1 MTERLA
7 DVSAR
12 IDGIRQLGAVVNA
25 MKGIAAARAN
35 TARTE
40 IEAVDSYAATI
51 ATAIS
56 DALGP
61 ASPAPSDGHV
71 NGGTGLLVFCAEQ
84 GFAGAFSERVLDSIE
99 DDLPTTSL
107 FLIGT
112 RGLSIAAARGLDPVW
127 SAPMSSH
134 TPGIPKLADH
144 ITKAIYRALGE
155 GRFERMDMI
164 HAGWASGQPQVV
176 RQVLLPIDLSAL
188 PPPGATRPLTQ
199 LPTDALINSLSGDY
213 LHALV
218 CKATLHAFAA
228 ENEARMEAMSAAGSQ
243 ITRELGEFEAT
254 LRRVRQ
260 EAITAEIIELGT
272 GTASIPGARTRNLA
286 KLPEGTA
293 RQRLEALMTRF
304 YDVSTP
310 VPEQIRIVSGLL
322 ALLPRRATTARSTED
337 GTSPNLVLL
346 PQGSAFYWI
355 IAAALFV
362 GRIAILAQGQ

>member
-25 MKGIAAARAN
+25 MKGIAAARAS
-35 TARTE
+35 TARAE
-40 IEAVDSYAATI
+40 IKAVDSYAATI
-51 ATAIS
+51 AAAIS
-56 DALGP
+56 VALGP
-61 ASPAPSDGHV
+61 ANARSPARAS
-71 NGGTGLLVFCAEQ
+71 GGQAHGSIGLLVFCAEQ

-99 DDLPTTSL
+99 DDLSATSL

-112 RGLSIAAARGLDPVW
+112 RGLSVAAARGLDPVW

-134 TPGIPKLADH
+134 TPGIPKLADQ
-144 ITKAIYRALGE
+144 IAKAIYRALGE

-176 RQVLLPIDLSAL
+176 RQVLLPVDLSAL

-218 CKATLHAFAA
+218 CKAALHAFAA
-228 ENEARMEAMSAAGSQ
+228 ENEARMEAMSAAGNQ

-254 LRRVRQ
+254 LRQVRQ

-272 GTASIPGARTRNLA
+272 GTASARD
-286 KLPEGTA
+286 A
-293 RQRLEALMTRF
+293 R
-304 YDVSTP
+304 
-310 VPEQIRIVSGLL
+310 
-322 ALLPRRATTARSTED
+322 
-337 GTSPNLVLL
+337 
-346 PQGSAFYWI
+346 
-355 IAAALFV
+355 
-362 GRIAILAQGQ
+362 

>member
-35 TARTE
+35 TARTA
-40 IEAVDSYAATI
+40 IKAVDSYAATI
-51 ATAIS
+51 AAAIS

-61 ASPAPSDGHV
+61 TSPASSANISESQADRRI
-71 NGGTGLLVFCAEQ
+71 GLLVFCAEQ
-84 GFAGAFSERVLDSIE
+84 GFAGTFSERVLDSIE
-99 DDLPTTSL
+99 GDLPDTSL

-127 SAPMSSH
+127 SAPMPSD
-134 TPGIPKLADH
+134 TPGIPKLADQ

-164 HAGWASGQPQVV
+164 HAGWASGQPQVL
-176 RQVLLPIDLSAL
+176 RQGLLPVDLSAL
-188 PPPGATRPLTQ
+188 PPPEATRPLTQ
-199 LPTDALINSLSGDY
+199 LPTDALISSLSGEY

-218 CKATLHAFAA
+218 CKAALHAFAA

-254 LRRVRQ
+254 LSQVRQ

-272 GTASIPGARTRNLA
+272 GTASARD
-286 KLPEGTA
+286 A
-293 RQRLEALMTRF
+293 R
-304 YDVSTP
+304 
-310 VPEQIRIVSGLL
+310 
-322 ALLPRRATTARSTED
+322 
-337 GTSPNLVLL
+337 
-346 PQGSAFYWI
+346 
-355 IAAALFV
+355 
-362 GRIAILAQGQ
+362 

>member
-25 MKGIAAARAN
+25 MKGIAAARAS
-35 TARTE
+35 TARAE
-40 IEAVDSYAATI
+40 IKAVDSYAATI
-51 ATAIS
+51 AAAIS

-61 ASPAPSDGHV
+61 ASPASPAEATRGQID
-71 NGGTGLLVFCAEQ
+71 GGTGLLVFCAEQ

-99 DDLPTTSL
+99 DDLSTTSL

-112 RGLSIAAARGLDPVW
+112 RGQSIAAARGLHPVW

-134 TPGIPKLADH
+134 TPGIPKLADT
-144 ITKAIYRALGE
+144 IAKAICRALAE
-155 GRFERMDMI
+155 GRFERMDVV
-164 HAGWASGQPQVV
+164 HAGWASGQPQVT
-176 RQVLLPIDLSAL
+176 RQVLLPVDLSDL

-218 CKATLHAFAA
+218 CKAALYAFAA
-228 ENEARMEAMSAAGSQ
+228 ENEARMQAMSAAGSQ
-243 ITRELGEFEAT
+243 IARELGEFEAR

-272 GTASIPGARTRNLA
+272 GTASARGAR
-286 KLPEGTA
+286 
-293 RQRLEALMTRF
+293 
-304 YDVSTP
+304 
-310 VPEQIRIVSGLL
+310 
-322 ALLPRRATTARSTED
+322 
-337 GTSPNLVLL
+337 
-346 PQGSAFYWI
+346 
-355 IAAALFV
+355 
-362 GRIAILAQGQ
+362 